1 MLGTLETFIFS
12 LVAVPQ
18 QGKARIKV
26 SYDGDTYIIDLEAQ
40 TIDCLKKEMSRK
52 LDLDI
57 GQVLIKIEFDGE
69 LCILES
75 DSMLAETIALSSSTN
90 KLAKVFAFQKPQK
103 TLASSPVQG
112 GGEPKPE
119 VSFRTT
125 VAVTSTAVL
134 NPNTVTDL
142 FQENEFDVMLSY
154 QWDSQAKV
162 LLIKEALKTRYNL
175 KVWMDIDKM
184 RDNIFRSMAEAVDK
198 SKVVAAFVNSKYQNS
213 PNCLSELSYARDRK
227 KKIAPA
233 RDFHGTEDAKGPV
246 YIMIAGALYCNFTDK
261 EPGTADFDSEIDNL
275 YKNIQLY
282 LDDMERLKKQQNEDS
297 KQQST
302 AAVPKIAELE
312 KSNLENWLKPVDFQ
326 DDVGSYANAYVKGT
340 RLWAVEMVN
349 EWLQNEEERVLWLN
363 GGAGLGKS
371 FIAWLVS
378 QNLPATYQLGSAFY
392 CRHNDAQKNNAE
404 SLVATLAHDLS
415 VVLPELQAHLEI
427 VRLADEKRVADGNVS
442 ILSNPR
448 KAFKSLLLD
457 GFKSIQNPPQRNIL
471 IIIDAL
477 DECGKQGDAT
487 RAALLDWITKDA
499 AQFPAYIKLF
509 VTARPEIDIFE
520 ALQSLK
526 SSCLVPSDD
535 LNQADIRTFVVDRFT
550 CDFNPQDK
558 QDVESVS
565 ESAKKLAEKADGVFI
580 YASLACE
587 ELKQRIFTLAEA
599 NEGQINLSV
608 LPEFVEEYQGG
619 IDQVYTKA
627 LVRAFEQA
635 DATSIT
641 MFQKVMG
648 VIVAAREPL
657 AQDTI
662 ASLLDIKTFAV
673 GSLIMQIRPILKID
687 EMGLI
692 SVLHKSLTDILTS
705 PTRCEDPRFLINLG
719 QVHSDITVRSF
730 DLIQELNST
739 TPSSSHI
746 YACSFW
752 ADHLSKTNQHDSR
765 ALLTALER
773 FVQDSI
779 VDWVFALA
787 VAQKLN
793 ATLSPSLES
802 AMQFL
807 SARFSVDGGNEVVP
821 RLIHALMD
829 FCAVDGL
836 EETVLSEAWRAA
848 VKRIHEPYAAIGE
861 VDFEIKDEVDSSKT
875 DECEE
880 DEEEALEGTGE
891 SLELKRTEDL
901 ALHLPAPAPSK
912 KKRQQPVV
920 KEDDIVQSVEDF
932 DSNIPDESCM
942 PLNYIESKSEGTVE
956 LYIFGI
962 LIHE

>member
-1 MLGTLETFIFS
+1 
-12 LVAVPQ
+12 
-18 QGKARIKV
+18 
-26 SYDGDTYIIDLEAQ
+26 
-40 TIDCLKKEMSRK
+40 
-52 LDLDI
+52 
-57 GQVLIKIEFDGE
+57 
-69 LCILES
+69 
-75 DSMLAETIALSSSTN
+75 
-90 KLAKVFAFQKPQK
+90 
-103 TLASSPVQG
+103 
-112 GGEPKPE
+112 
-119 VSFRTT
+119 
-125 VAVTSTAVL
+125 
-134 NPNTVTDL
+134 
-142 FQENEFDVMLSY
+142 
-154 QWDSQAKV
+154 
-162 LLIKEALKTRYNL
+162 
-175 KVWMDIDKM
+175 M

-233 RDFHGTEDAKGPV
+233 RDFHGIEDAKGPV

-261 EPGTADFDSEIDNL
+261 EPALFGT
-275 YKNIQLY
+275 
-282 LDDMERLKKQQNEDS
+282 DMERLKKQQNEDS

-427 VRLADEKRVADGNVS
+427 VRLADEKR
-442 ILSNPR
+442 
-448 KAFKSLLLD
+448 
-457 GFKSIQNPPQRNIL
+457 SIQNPPQRNIL

-535 LNQADIRTFVVDRFT
+535 LNQADIRTFV
-550 CDFNPQDK
+550 
-558 QDVESVS
+558 QDVEFVA

-635 DATSIT
+635 DAASIT

-657 AQDTI
+657 TQDTI

-705 PTRCEDPRFLINLG
+705 PTRSEDPRFLINLG

-752 ADHLSKTNQHDSR
+752 ADHL
-765 ALLTALER
+765 
-773 FVQDSI
+773 
-779 VDWVFALA
+779 
-787 VAQKLN
+787 
-793 ATLSPSLES
+793 
-802 AMQFL
+802 M
-807 SARFSVDGGNEVVP
+807 
-821 RLIHALMD
+821 
-829 FCAVDGL
+829 
-836 EETVLSEAWRAA
+836 
-848 VKRIHEPYAAIGE
+848 
-861 VDFEIKDEVDSSKT
+861 
-875 DECEE
+875 
-880 DEEEALEGTGE
+880 
-891 SLELKRTEDL
+891 
-901 ALHLPAPAPSK
+901 
-912 KKRQQPVV
+912 
-920 KEDDIVQSVEDF
+920 
-932 DSNIPDESCM
+932 
-942 PLNYIESKSEGTVE
+942 
-956 LYIFGI
+956 
-962 LIHE
+962 